1 MPKGFGVVLLS
12 YLCAAMVSSTTFL
25 RSERSS
31 SHLAGTSRP
40 VAIWVYTGVIMLLIQ
55 VILGG
60 ITRLTGSGLS
70 ITEWNVVTGAVPP
83 LNTAQWQ
90 VEFAKYKGTPQ
101 YQLLN
106 SGFTLADFKF
116 IFFWEWF
123 HRFWARL
130 VGVVFLVGFVGLIG
144 KGKMRS
150 WMVRPLI
157 ILFLLGALQGAI
169 GWIMVASGL
178 TGDAIYVKPAKL
190 ALHFVFALGLI
201 VYTFWFALQLS
212 VPDSARPGAGG
223 SGDATRAG
231 SGSVGG
237 SGGVN
242 VRRLAV
248 LRRWTIVILVLLFFQ
263 LLYGALMAGHKAATV
278 APTWPTINGSWIPGG
293 LFSEKPLMQDLAGN
307 KITVHFI
314 HRGLAYL
321 LLILVGIWSVLAARI
336 KGWLGAL
343 RWLPLLLISVQII
356 LGISSLLTSP
366 GIIPQQW
373 VAFDWLAQFH
383 QVTGLLFLL
392 TMVGMLYLVI
402 PVRHTVDTPK
412 TL

>member
-1 MPKGFGVVLLS
+1 VPNHACMDWLT
-12 YLCAAMVSSTTFL
+12 YLCPAMSTISL
-25 RSERSS
+25 RSERPSS
-31 SHLAGTSRP
+31 ALAGSSRP

-70 ITEWNVVTGAVPP
+70 ITEWNVVTGALPP
-83 LNTAQWQ
+83 LNDSQWQ
-90 VEFAKYKGTPQ
+90 AEFAKYKATPQ

-130 VGVVFLVGFVGLIG
+130 VGVVFLVGFAGLLW
-144 KGKMRS
+144 KKKMQTR
-150 WMVRPLI
+150 MIRPLV

-178 TGDAIYVKPAKL
+178 TGDAIYVKPTRL

-201 VYTFWFALQLS
+201 AYAFWFALQLS
-212 VPDSARPGAGG
+212 VPDSARLAPQVSPAAG
-223 SGDATRAG
+223 
-231 SGSVGG
+231 
-237 SGGVN
+237 
-242 VRRLAV
+242 RRQLTA
-248 LRRWTIVILVLLFFQ
+248 LRRCTIFILLLLFFQ

-278 APTWPTINGSWIPGG
+278 APTWPTINGDWVPDTI
-293 LFSEKPLMQDLAGN
+293 FSQRPLPEDLAGN

-314 HRGLAYL
+314 HRTLAYL
-321 LLILVGIWSVLAARI
+321 LLIAVGIWSILASRLTRGAAVSSPLAASSPTAFQTTSVFRR
-336 KGWLGAL
+336 L
-343 RWLPLLLISVQII
+343 RWLPLLLIAVQIV

-366 GIIPQQW
+366 GIVPQQW
-373 VAFDWLAQFH
+373 VAFDWLALLH
-383 QVTGLLFLL
+383 QLTGLVFLL
-392 TMVGMLYLVI
+392 TMIGMLYLVV
-402 PVRHTVDTPK
+402 PSES